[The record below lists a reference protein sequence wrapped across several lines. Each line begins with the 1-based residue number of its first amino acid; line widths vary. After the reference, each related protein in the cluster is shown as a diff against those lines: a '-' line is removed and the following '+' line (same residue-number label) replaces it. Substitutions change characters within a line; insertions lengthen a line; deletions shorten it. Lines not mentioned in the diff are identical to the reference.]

1 MTGRPMTQAGF
12 ERFKDEMKNL
22 ARLATFEGRIEALER
37 VCRRIPGVLP
47 NRPPEAYP
55 AEHTR
60 PWYAE
65 EILLLIQ
72 QVRHHLARGEADFA
86 ASQAVMVGVW
96 AAQAEARFNWPEMRR
111 WRKLCERNR
120 ESARTRGR
128 DVRETASDLARKVR
142 AAGEEYRRT
151 HPYHSRTAST
161 RRMAHD
167 LARKLGQ
174 NCNTVRTH
182 LRKLQI
188 R

>member
-1 MTGRPMTQAGF
+1 MTQAGF

-55 AEHTR
+55 LEHTHA
-60 PWYAE
+60 WYAE
-65 EILLLIQ
+65 EILLSIQ
-72 QVRHHLARGEADFA
+72 QVRYHLARGEADFA
-86 ASQAVMVGVW
+86 ASQAVVVGALAV
-96 AAQAEARFNWPEMRR
+96 EADARLNWPEVRS
-111 WRKLCERNR
+111 WRELCERNR
-120 ESARTRGR
+120 ESARRGR
-128 DVRETASDLARKVR
+128 GMRETAADLARKVR
-142 AAGEEYRRT
+142 AAAKEYRRT
-151 HPYHSRTAST
+151 HPYHPRTAST
-161 RRMAHD
+161 RRMALD

-174 NCNTVRTH
+174 NYNTVRTH